1 MNSGQ
6 VRIKYALEQAVIQ
19 STKPGEYFLSP
30 LPTPANSPCPY
41 DDVDSGLTCT
51 SVYPDRPGIDVDSR
65 LRGLFR
71 ETVKPGLAQLPP
83 TSTAEPRRRMPVRG
97 MIPPIHRFRQS
108 QRGDTVGIESKH
120 MELAIIGG
128 LATLGLLN
136 FERKQRTLEEPVP
149 EEYRLPE
156 DARYIYD
163 PRHAHGMNSM
173 ENPRVSM
180 YLQPNAFCQPN
191 VSNFDSI
198 QGVERACVDAMSA
211 HAVPLREERRAAG
224 VDVVRGPVKMVRFGD
239 GAPTAPFFRS
249 SKSQFHSDANSRSRI
264 ESFTGS
270 DPLGHRDAH
279 EPPGALFKPTP
290 NVNTGANMV
299 DARDA
304 QLEHI
309 TVSAFRNN
317 EAPLQSQIVGPGI
330 GLPPDAPPS
339 GGFHP
344 FLRIMPDNVGQY
356 RNNLP
361 GGLIVGG
368 QPITEG
374 PTRYDAV
381 PSHKAPKTSMD
392 VGRKR
397 PGVATSAP
405 YVGKMLRPDV
415 LSTMQEQSRSVP
427 ITNLP
432 GPPGRSDASATIQR
446 FDTWQRDGRPRNVDP
461 NAFFASSAGVNYAGV
476 VGPGGYADG
485 TNTHRAGKREVLLG
499 DHGFANMASAVGE
512 EHIGSIGEMVRPRT
526 LRQVSD
532 SYTKNALSINASRH
546 TTAAAKGEVRDGAV
560 LRSTLRSKAVGE
572 GYAGN
577 PVGAHTRQVKRD
589 WMGEDGRK
597 VRQTERATLGDTSYA
612 GNKLGPNPRGPNF
625 GRVELPPPR
634 ADRSQGPG
642 PQARLT
648 GMMSAAT
655 IGGDTRHKPPGL
667 VTREGLPTDQRVAY
681 SRELG
686 ELTSYK
692 QPAETPHSRF
702 SDLEMAKRQL
712 ANNPY
717 ALSITDVYSGR
728 KPTNG

>member
-1 MNSGQ
+1 
-6 VRIKYALEQAVIQ
+6 
-19 STKPGEYFLSP
+19 
-30 LPTPANSPCPY
+30 
-41 DDVDSGLTCT
+41 
-51 SVYPDRPGIDVDSR
+51 
-65 LRGLFR
+65 
-71 ETVKPGLAQLPP
+71 
-83 TSTAEPRRRMPVRG
+83 
-97 MIPPIHRFRQS
+97 
-108 QRGDTVGIESKH
+108 
-120 MELAIIGG
+120 
-128 LATLGLLN
+128 
-136 FERKQRTLEEPVP
+136 
-149 EEYRLPE
+149 
-156 DARYIYD
+156 
-163 PRHAHGMNSM
+163 
-173 ENPRVSM
+173 M
-180 YLQPNAFCQPN
+180 YLQPNAYCQPN
-191 VSNFDSI
+191 VSNSDSI
-198 QGVERACVDAMSA
+198 QDLERARVDAMSA

-249 SKSQFHSDANSRSRI
+249 SKSQFHSDVNSRSRI
-264 ESFTGS
+264 ESFTGT
-270 DPLGHRDAH
+270 DPLSHRDAH

-299 DARDA
+299 DAREA
-304 QLEHI
+304 QLQHV
-309 TVSAFRNN
+309 TVSTFRNN
-317 EAPLQSQIVGPGI
+317 EAPVQGQIVGPGI

-344 FLRIMPDNVGQY
+344 FLRILPDNVGQY

-405 YVGKMLRPDV
+405 YIGKMLRPDV

-446 FDTWQRDGRPRNVDP
+446 FDAWERDGRPRNVDP
-461 NAFFASSAGVNYAGV
+461 NAYFASSAGANYAGV
-476 VGPGGYADG
+476 AGPGGYADG
-485 TNTHRAGKREVLLG
+485 TNTHQAGKREVLLG
-499 DHGFANMASAVGE
+499 EHGFANMASTV
-512 EHIGSIGEMVRPRT
+512 
-526 LRQVSD
+526 
-532 SYTKNALSINASRH
+532 
-546 TTAAAKGEVRDGAV
+546 AAEKGEVRDGAV

-589 WMGEDGRK
+589 WIGEDGRK
-597 VRQTERATLGDTSYA
+597 VRQTGRATLGDTSYT

-625 GRVELPPPR
+625 GSIELPPPR

-681 SRELG
+681 SRDLG

-702 SDLEMAKRQL
+702 SDLGVAKRQL

-728 KPTNG
+728 NLIN

>member
-1 MNSGQ
+1 
-6 VRIKYALEQAVIQ
+6 
-19 STKPGEYFLSP
+19 
-30 LPTPANSPCPY
+30 
-41 DDVDSGLTCT
+41 
-51 SVYPDRPGIDVDSR
+51 
-65 LRGLFR
+65 
-71 ETVKPGLAQLPP
+71 
-83 TSTAEPRRRMPVRG
+83 
-97 MIPPIHRFRQS
+97 
-108 QRGDTVGIESKH
+108 

-163 PRHAHGMNSM
+163 PRHADGMNSM

-180 YLQPNAFCQPN
+180 YLQPNAYRQPN

-198 QGVERACVDAMSA
+198 QDLERARVDAMSA
-211 HAVPLREERRAAG
+211 HAIPLREERRAAG

-249 SKSQFHSDANSRSRI
+249 SKAQFHSDANSRSRV
-264 ESFTGS
+264 EGFTGT
-270 DPLGHRDAH
+270 DPLSHKDAH
-279 EPPGALFKPTP
+279 EPPGALFEPTP
-290 NVNTGANMV
+290 NVNTGENML

-309 TVSAFRNN
+309 TVSTFRNN
-317 EAPLQSQIVGPGI
+317 EAPVQSQIVGPGI

-344 FLRIMPDNVGQY
+344 YLRILPDNVGQY

-361 GGLIVGG
+361 GGLIIGG

-374 PTRYDAV
+374 PRRYDNI
-381 PSHKAPKTSMD
+381 PSHKAPKTSID
-392 VGRKR
+392 VDRKR
-397 PGVATSAP
+397 PTVASSAP
-405 YVGKMLRPDV
+405 YNGRTLRPDV
-415 LSTMQEQSRSVP
+415 LSTMQDQSRSVP
-427 ITNLP
+427 IANLP

-446 FDTWQRDGRPRNVDP
+446 FDTWERDGRPRNVDP
-461 NAFFASSAGVNYAGV
+461 DAYFASSAGANYAGV

-485 TNTHRAGKREVLLG
+485 TNTHQSGKREVLLG
-499 DHGFANMASAVGE
+499 EHGFANMASTVGE

-526 LRQVSD
+526 LRQVAD
-532 SYTKNALSINASRH
+532 TYAKNALSMNASRH
-546 TTAAAKGEVRDGAV
+546 ATAAEKGEVRDGAR
-560 LRSTLRSKAVGE
+560 LRDTLRSKAVDE

-577 PVGAHTRQVKRD
+577 AVGAHTRQVRRD
-589 WMGEDGRK
+589 WIGEDGRK
-597 VRQTERATLGDTSYA
+597 VRQTGRATLGDTSYT
-612 GNKLGPNPRGPNF
+612 GNKLGPNPHGPKF
-625 GRVELPPPR
+625 GSIELPPPR

-642 PQARLT
+642 PQARLP
-648 GMMSAAT
+648 GMISAAT
-655 IGGDTRHKPPGL
+655 FGGDTRHKPPGL
-667 VTREGLPTDQRVAY
+667 STREGLPTDQRVRY

-686 ELTSYK
+686 EMTMYK
-692 QPAETPHSRF
+692 QGTETPHSKF

-717 ALSITDVYSGR
+717 ALNIEDVYTGR
-728 KPTNG
+728 K